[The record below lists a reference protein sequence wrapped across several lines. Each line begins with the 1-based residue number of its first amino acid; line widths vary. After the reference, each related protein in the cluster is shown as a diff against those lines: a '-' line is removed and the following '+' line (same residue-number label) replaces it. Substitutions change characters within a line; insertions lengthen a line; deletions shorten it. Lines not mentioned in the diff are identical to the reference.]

1 MVSLLPTVNKFELPP
16 LSAILNESPLRNQLG
31 HERTRSTS
39 RPGSPLM
46 SHQLSPASISR
57 KDVHTLPPF
66 GPLDSNVVAMQGKP
80 DPTFG
85 TPVFSRVT
93 NPSFQHTPE
102 SISVPKTLSVTSLD
116 SSAKKTPQ
124 NTKLFAF
131 ISHSPETFPLQEP
144 TIDNAQ
150 LARRKRRRTSPAE
163 LFILK
168 EEFSKGSTPNR
179 ARRKEISRRVN
190 MTDKAVQVWFQNRRQ
205 SMRKHNQAK
214 QEILLDPVIP
224 QPISQQLHFTTSPL
238 RSNSYFT
245 DSDNGQVHNSIPNS
259 DQSQSPSHFPPQ
271 GTWLNTS
278 AVVSTPI
285 KQLISRSSITNDFGS
300 TMTFRLQ
307 ATGPRPR
314 KSSSPFSSGSGSA
327 NRNLVHVSERMDA
340 EFLNKPIMKVSQQN
354 FDFKRGLDNAKT
366 PSKQLVLQDK
376 SRSELNKS
384 NSAPSIKISRDEDEE
399 CVKQLLSLHSS

>member
-16 LSAILNESPLRNQLG
+16 LSAILNESPLRDQLG
-31 HERTRSTS
+31 HKRTRSIS
-39 RPGSPLM
+39 GPGSPLT
-46 SHQLSPASISR
+46 SHQFSPASISR
-57 KDVHTLPPF
+57 KEVHTLPSF
-66 GPLDSNVVAMQGKP
+66 GPLDGNAVAMQGKL
-80 DPTFG
+80 DPTYG
-85 TPVFSRVT
+85 TPIFTRMT
-93 NPSFQHTPE
+93 DPSSQHTPE
-102 SISVPKTLSVTSLD
+102 SISVPKTLSVTSVN
-116 SSAKKTPQ
+116 SSTNKTPQ

-224 QPISQQLHFTTSPL
+224 QPISRQLHFTTSPL
-238 RSNSYFT
+238 HSNSYFT

-259 DQSQSPSHFPPQ
+259 DQSQSPSHLPPQ
-271 GTWLNTS
+271 GTWLNSS
-278 AVVSTPI
+278 AIVSTPI

-307 ATGPRPR
+307 ATGSRPR
-314 KSSSPFSSGSGSA
+314 KSSSPFSSNSGSV
-327 NRNLVHVSERMDA
+327 NRNLVPVSERMDT

-354 FDFKRGLDNAKT
+354 VDFRRDLDNEKT
-366 PSKQLVLQDK
+366 PSKQLVLQSK
-376 SRSELNKS
+376 SSSELNKS
-384 NSAPSIKISRDEDEE
+384 KSAPNIKISRDEDEE